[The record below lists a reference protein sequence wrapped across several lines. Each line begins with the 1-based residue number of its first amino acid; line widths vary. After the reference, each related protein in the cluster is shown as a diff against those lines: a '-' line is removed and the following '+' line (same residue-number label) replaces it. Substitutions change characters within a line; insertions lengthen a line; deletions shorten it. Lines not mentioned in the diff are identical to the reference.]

1 MRDWYRGCA
10 LVFQTREISSSLIS
24 RSTFFRVALVAQWLE
39 QRTHNP
45 LVTGSSPVE
54 RTMKNTFI
62 PDPLLSLPRPKFI
75 PDPIIHP
82 KHLTQQ

>member
-24 RSTFFRVALVAQWLE
+24 RSTFRVALVAQWLE

-54 RTMKNTFI
+54 RTMKHTFI
-62 PDPLLSLPRPKFI
+62 PDPLLRTTRRFI
-75 PDPIIHP
+75 PDKLLHP
-82 KHLTQQ
+82 KQPAQR